1 MGTKA
6 GIIFSLCAWT
16 VSVCAQPI
24 DSIPVELFSIG
35 SFERATHVF
44 SGKQGAVY
52 ILDAD
57 QNKVFYFSNIAQA
70 PKNIGGYGWSA
81 GSFDRPTGIATD
93 GINVYVSDYG
103 NHRIQQFDRNL
114 NYISSLSTRDTS
126 GRTDMRF
133 GYPLDVALSELG
145 DLFVLDG
152 ENVRILKFDPR
163 QFFERSFGNIDAG
176 KGKLLNPFRL
186 VVTTSRI
193 FVGDQARIV
202 VFDYFGNYLSSV
214 GNGFVSAVSGFTLLE
229 NGFLIASS
237 DTLLWFSKDG
247 IFQKSIPLS
256 HLITGEHISRIQDIA
271 FAGNQLYI
279 LSPRRLHIFKMDD

>member
-1 MGTKA
+1 MRTNA
-6 GIIFSLCAWT
+6 AIIFSLCAWT
-16 VSVCAQPI
+16 VSVCAQPL
-24 DSIPVELFSIG
+24 DSVPVEILSVG
-35 SFERATHVF
+35 SFERATHIF
-44 SGKQGAVY
+44 LGKQGVVY
-52 ILDAD
+52 VLDAD
-57 QNKVFYFSNIAQA
+57 QNKMFYFPNITQT

-126 GRTDMRF
+126 DQTDMRF

-152 ENVRILKFDPR
+152 ENLRVLKFNPR
-163 QFFERSFGNIDAG
+163 QFFERSFGDINAG
-176 KGKLLNPFRL
+176 KGKLQNPFRL

-193 FVGDQARIV
+193 FVGEQTRIV
-202 VFDYFGNYLSSV
+202 VFDYFGNYLSSI
-214 GNGFVSAVSGFTLLE
+214 GDGFVSALSGFALLE
-229 NGFLIASS
+229 NGFLAASS

-256 HLITGEHISRIQDIA
+256 HLITGEPIGRIQDIA
-271 FAGNQLYI
+271 LARKPTLYFI
-279 LSPRRLHIFKMDD
+279 AEKTSYF